1 MGENYGTDAFSFREN
16 GLGAVPSTLTE
27 KKQKTKQFY
36 KVVIGC
42 IIGEAQTII
51 EKGHFKAKRPKAI
64 QIIMIAT
71 CLIALNTFLAPNLK
85 WPQL

>member
-27 KKQKTKQFY
+27 KKKKKKFY

-42 IIGEAQTII
+42 IIGEAQTMI
-51 EKGHFKAKRPKAI
+51 EKGHFKARRPKAI
-64 QIIMIAT
+64 QIIIIIAT
-71 CLIALNTFLAPNLK
+71 CLIALNTFLVPDLK